1 MHTQIIPQKLTPV
14 PGLSSDAIQLSL
26 YRPSVMIIVIDSASS
41 SSFLRSMPRTLQVLT
56 DLYGVTVF
64 RGLNKVAD
72 NSAPNAHA
80 FLNGVRS
87 DKLMIDDY
95 VLKPEV
101 PDWCHRYLN
110 ASKFIGTQFVK
121 AGYVTMMAD
130 DGPKAIFGWP
140 NCYGFKQKPIHHY
153 LRPYHIRIDPDSM
166 SSEEFAE
173 DTADLLFQI
182 REQQCKET
190 YDVVM
195 EYQKQFL
202 NAYPASVPKFS
213 LIWLTAL
220 THDTINGLFHVDDY
234 FAEFFRQYQSQ
245 LSNSFVFFMADHGPR
260 WGDIREGYVGRL
272 EDNNPML
279 VVAVPEPLRK
289 NKQLKANMNMNA
301 NRLVSQY
308 DVYTTLFDIST
319 VAAQSNW
326 TDLSAIDWTSKGF
339 HKRQTSFLRPV
350 DLTRSCRLMQIP
362 ELYCLCESDEKYI
375 STDDPTVLSAAQYLT
390 NQLMK
395 QIDESGARTICAD
408 LSLVNIVMATTNI
421 VRSFNGEQNRVEYV
435 VMFMVAPSKGIFQG
449 LVELVNGQFR
459 MPSSRLSR
467 INAYGT
473 DSHCT
478 QDALIMPV
486 CYCRDLV

>member
-153 LRPYHIRIDPDSM
+153 
-166 SSEEFAE
+166 
-173 DTADLLFQI
+173 
-182 REQQCKET
+182 
-190 YDVVM
+190 
-195 EYQKQFL
+195 
-202 NAYPASVPKFS
+202 
-213 LIWLTAL
+213 
-220 THDTINGLFHVDDY
+220 
-234 FAEFFRQYQSQ
+234 